1 MADALEHAE
10 ICAPRTNGIAVLVSH
25 NPRDLVQMSQVVNSP
40 TRHVLR
46 QRNQSEGGMASTA
59 LEVFRPQIQGT
70 ELVQTFRASAG
81 KFIQ

>member
-1 MADALEHAE
+1 MAGALEHAE
-10 ICAPRTNGIAVLVSH
+10 VCAPRTDGIAVLVRQ

-40 TRHVLR
+40 TRQVLR

-70 ELVQTFRASAG
+70 ELVQTLRASAG